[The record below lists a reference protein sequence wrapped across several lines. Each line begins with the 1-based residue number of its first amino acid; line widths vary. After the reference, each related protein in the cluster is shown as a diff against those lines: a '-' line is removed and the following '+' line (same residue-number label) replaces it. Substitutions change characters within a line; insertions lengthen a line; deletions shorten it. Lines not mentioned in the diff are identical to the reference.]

1 MYIIF
6 PCLLIIMV
14 ICALLMVWRRKCII
28 KKICCMSVQEKL
40 CRLNEL
46 VNPFGFEYLLSQDIF
61 TSRKDAWQRD
71 FGYCWLYDKSADLFN
86 MVFDCEPVYFDYE
99 GCTWMIELWKGQY
112 GINVGAE
119 IGIYRADGLVS
130 RNQRTTAMFHTVPDS
145 DLPFFEFTLYHE
157 TCPMYRIA
165 QRHWWLTGFRM
176 GQYAKPDCLLMKTE
190 ITFPSCE
197 MQNSFVRGLIDCGYA
212 PEDIHVWNLQV
223 SFSFLRPHTR
233 QPRSAHSIRTSFAL
247 WKNRI
252 FLKIYLH
259 VTKHFCFTMDKLLYL
274 YEYLPFAFRHM
285 MHIRHKKKK
294 KRRRKKHVC

>member
-6 PCLLIIMV
+6 PCILFILV
-14 ICALLMVWRRKCII
+14 LCALLMVWRKKCII

-61 TSRKDAWQRD
+61 TSKKDAWQRD
-71 FGYCWLYDKSADLFN
+71 FGYSWLYDKSADLFN
-86 MVFDCEPVYFDYE
+86 MVFDCEPIYFDYE

-119 IGIYRADGLVS
+119 IGIYRADSLVS
-130 RNQRTTAMFHTVPDS
+130 RNQRTTAMFHTVPDC
-145 DLPFFEFTLYHE
+145 DLPFFEYTLYYE
-157 TCPMYRIA
+157 TSPMYRIA

-176 GQYAKPDCLLMKTE
+176 GEYAKPEHLLMKTE
-190 ITFPSCE
+190 ITFPSCD
-197 MQNSFVRGLIDCGYA
+197 MQNAFVRGLIDCGYSQ
-212 PEDIHVWNLQV
+212 EDIHVWNQQV
-223 SFSFLRPHTR
+223 LFRFSRPHTR
-233 QPRSAHSIRTSFAL
+233 QPRSAHSIRTAFAL

-252 FLKIYLH
+252 FLKIYCH

-274 YEYLPFAFRHM
+274 YEYMPFAFRHM
-285 MHIRHKKKK
+285 MHIRRKKKK

>member
-6 PCLLIIMV
+6 PCILFILV
-14 ICALLMVWRRKCII
+14 LCALLMVWRKKCII

-61 TSRKDAWQRD
+61 TSKKDAWQRD

-86 MVFDCEPVYFDYE
+86 MVFDCEPIYFDYE

-119 IGIYRADGLVS
+119 IGIYRADSLVS
-130 RNQRTTAMFHTVPDS
+130 RNQRTTAMFQTEPDC
-145 DLPFFEFTLYHE
+145 DLPFFEYTLYYE
-157 TCPMYRIA
+157 TSPMYRIA

-176 GQYAKPDCLLMKTE
+176 GEYAKPEHLLMKTE
-190 ITFPSCE
+190 ITFPSCD
-197 MQNSFVRGLIDCGYA
+197 MQNAFVRGLIDCGYSQ
-212 PEDIHVWNLQV
+212 EDIHVWNQQV
-223 SFSFLRPHTR
+223 LFRFSRPHTR
-233 QPRSAHSIRTSFAL
+233 QPRSAHSIRTAFAL

-252 FLKIYLH
+252 FLKIYCH

-274 YEYLPFAFRHM
+274 YEYMPFAFRHM
-285 MHIRHKKKK
+285 MHIRRKKKK

>member
-6 PCLLIIMV
+6 PCILFVMIL
-14 ICALLMVWRRKCII
+14 CSLLMVWRKKCII

-61 TSRKDAWQRD
+61 TSRKDAWQRE
-71 FGYCWLYDKSADLFN
+71 FGYCWLYDKSADLAN
-86 MVFDCEPVYFDYE
+86 MVFDCEPIYFDYE

-130 RNQRTTAMFHTVPDS
+130 RNQRTTAMFHTVPDN
-145 DLPFFEFTLYHE
+145 DLPFFEYTLFHE
-157 TCPMYRIA
+157 SCSMYRIA
-165 QRHWWLTGFRM
+165 QRHWWLTGFRI
-176 GQYAKPDCLLMKTE
+176 GEYERPDHLFMKTE

-197 MQNSFVRGLIDCGYA
+197 MQKAFVRGLIDCGYA
-212 PEDIHVWNLQV
+212 QEKIHVWNLQV
-223 SFSFLRPHTR
+223 SFGFSRPHTR
-233 QPRSAHSIRTSFAL
+233 QPRCIHRIRSAFAM

-252 FLKIYLH
+252 FLKIYCR

-285 MHIRHKKKK
+285 MHIRRKK
-294 KRRRKKHVC
+294 KRRRRTKHVC